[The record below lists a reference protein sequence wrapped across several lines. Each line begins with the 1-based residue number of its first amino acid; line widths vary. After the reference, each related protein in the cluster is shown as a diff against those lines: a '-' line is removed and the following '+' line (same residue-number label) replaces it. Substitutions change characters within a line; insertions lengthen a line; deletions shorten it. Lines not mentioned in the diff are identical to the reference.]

1 MITWSLDHLITKEKK
16 LMDKKQFKNLIDVLD
31 KIIVAYSKL
40 KDLFEEKKETLKK
53 SKPDDLGVLDNKILA
68 LNNEI
73 TKLNEERKNLAV
85 EMLGKDTN
93 MSGFIEFATN
103 EAPEYVNALE
113 ERKVKICKIIPELV
127 LLNQQNVELLKHGI
141 IISNK
146 MLETIIDAFA
156 PQGCNYN
163 GAGKTDAHEYDM
175 WTINEEV

>member
-1 MITWSLDHLITKEKK
+1 
-16 LMDKKQFKNLIDVLD
+16 MDKKQFKNLIEVLD
-31 KIIVAYSKL
+31 KIIVAYTNL

-73 TKLNEERKNLAV
+73 TKLNEERKKLAI
-85 EMLGKDTN
+85 EMLGKDSN
-93 MSGFIEFATN
+93 MSGFIELAN
-103 EAPEYVNALE
+103 KEAPEYVDALT
-113 ERKVKICKIIPELV
+113 ERKVKICKIIPDLT
-127 LLNQQNVELLKHGI
+127 LLNNQNVELLKHGI

-163 GAGKTDAHEYDM
+163 GAGKTDTHEYDM
-175 WTINEEV
+175 WTINKEV

>member
-1 MITWSLDHLITKEKK
+1 
-16 LMDKKQFKNLIDVLD
+16 MDKKAFKNLIEILD
-31 KIIVAYSKL
+31 KIITAYSKL
-40 KDLFEEKKETLKK
+40 KILFEEKKETLKK

-73 TKLNEERKNLAV
+73 SKLNESRKELAIK
-85 EMLGKDTN
+85 MFGKDTN

-113 ERKVKICKIIPELV
+113 ERKVKICNIIPELT
-127 LLNQQNVELLKHGI
+127 LLNNQNVELLKHGI

-146 MLETIIDAFA
+146 MLETIINAFA

-163 GAGKTDAHEYDM
+163 GAGKTDTHDVDM
-175 WTINEEV
+175 WTINEEI